1 MGLRLSDRIQQIED
15 GIRQARQ
22 SLDDSVNVEN
32 ETWIKQTIIELAH
45 LGEVLEARMA
55 HIGDV
60 YLWDE
65 DRELP

>member
-55 HIGDV
+55 YIGDV